1 MSNHQYS
8 NRLSVVLSGRGHTKT
23 ARAVDF
29 IAERYLLLPAG
40 ALLALLWANT
50 RPESYFRFSVSSAFL
65 VNEVLMA
72 FFFALIAQEIVEAVL
87 PGGALHSWR
96 RWAVPVVAAAGGFA
110 GAALVYVSYVGLSYQ
125 PLLEPAWPVACAV
138 DLVAG
143 YYLLKAIFRRGS
155 AIPFVLIVGIVTNA
169 IALMIVALRY
179 DPVEVRPGAGA
190 LLMAALALAYVFRRM
205 KIRTFWPYFAVC
217 GSLSWFAFY
226 WSALHPALSLV
237 PIVPFLPHEAR
248 RLDLLEDNPP
258 ASPDVIR
265 QVEHEWTYVVQLIVF
280 LFGLVNAGVLL
291 QGYGTGTWAMMTAAL
306 VGRPLGMVLA
316 TLAMIAAGWRL
327 PLQLRARELVVAA
340 LATSSGFT
348 TAMFIAIAAYPAG
361 PVRAELT
368 LGALFSAV
376 GAALTLG
383 IARILQ
389 VGRFGA
395 AIRTHGHPSP
405 RGAGVRRAH
414 A

>member
-1 MSNHQYS
+1 MSNYEYS
-8 NRLSVVLSGRGHTKT
+8 NRLSAALSGRGHTRT

-40 ALLALLWANT
+40 ALLALIWANA
-50 RPESYFRFSVSSAFL
+50 RPESYFRFSISSAFL

-96 RWAVPVVAAAGGFA
+96 RWTVPVVAAAGGFA

-125 PLLEPAWPVACAV
+125 ALLEPAWPVACAV

-169 IALMIVALRY
+169 IALMVVALRY
-179 DPVEVRPGAGA
+179 DPIEVRPGAGA
-190 LLMAALALAYVFRRM
+190 LLIAALALAYIFRRM
-205 KIRTFWPYFAVC
+205 KVRAFWPYVAVC
-217 GSLSWFAFY
+217 GSMSWFAFY
-226 WSALHPALSLV
+226 WGALHPALSLV

-258 ASPDVIR
+258 ASADMIR
-265 QVEHEWTYVVQLIVF
+265 QVEHKWTYVVQVIVF

-291 QGYGTGTWAMMTAAL
+291 QGYGTGTWAVMTASLA
-306 VGRPLGMVLA
+306 GRPIGMLLA
-316 TLAMIAAGWRL
+316 TFAVIAAGLHL
-327 PLQLRARELVVAA
+327 PLQLRARELIVAA

-348 TAMFIAIAAYPAG
+348 TALFMAVAAFPAG
-361 PVRAELT
+361 PVRAEIT
-368 LGALFSAV
+368 LGALFSVV
-376 GAALTLG
+376 GVVVTVAAAGMLH
-383 IARILQ
+383 
-389 VGRFGA
+389 VGRF
-395 AIRTHGHPSP
+395 
-405 RGAGVRRAH
+405 AGSHADGERPHHRLRARHVH